1 MTFADKT
8 LYTYQA
14 MLLELFTPLKPS
26 AELHPQFV
34 TLKDSFAYGPARAQ
48 IHELLMDFT
57 DPDGNFVEQFQTTG
71 FDSRTFELF
80 LFAMFKEQG
89 FTIQRDFERP
99 DFILERDG
107 KRVCVEAM
115 TATSGGGGV
124 PKPYNPF
131 PTSRDFSEAE
141 HYLFN
146 EVAIRF
152 GSPLFSKLK
161 KKYWDLPQ
169 CAGTPLVFAIE
180 TFHGEG
186 ALGISASPLS
196 RYLFGV
202 HTNWF
207 HDDKGKLV
215 IKPESIAEH
224 SLGLKKIP
232 SGFFNQPGAEHVSGV
247 LFSNAGTIG
256 KFNRMGHQGNY
267 HDPAL
272 RIFRYGTCYRWD
284 PNATLPEP
292 FVYEVGDAEA
302 VESWRQGTVLIKNP
316 NAIHP
321 LPDEWFGASAE
332 EDLEEGQVNTIFAE
346 RFHPY
351 MSLTKIFRSSMP
363 NAFVEDCIRIDTAP
377 LFAMYPPSY

>member
-1 MTFADKT
+1 ME
-8 LYTYQA
+8 LN
-14 MLLELFTPLKPS
+14 LFTPLKPK
-26 AELHPQFV
+26 AELHPQFA
-34 TLKDSFAYGPARAQ
+34 TLKNALAYRPARAQ
-48 IHELLMDFT
+48 IRELLTDFT

-89 FTIQRDFERP
+89 FAIQRDFDRP
-99 DFILERDG
+99 DFILEKG
-107 KRVCVEAM
+107 GNCVCVEAV

-131 PTSRDFSEAE
+131 PTKRDLPETE
-141 HYLFN
+141 NYLFH

-161 KKYWDLPQ
+161 KKYWTLPQ
-169 CAGTPLVFAIE
+169 CIGMPLVFAIE

-207 HDDKGKLV
+207 HDNKGKLI
-215 IKPESIAEH
+215 IKPESVIEH

-247 LFSNAGTIG
+247 LFSNAGTIA
-256 KFNRMGHQGNY
+256 KFNRMGHQGKY

-292 FVYEVGDAEA
+292 FVYEVGDKEA

-332 EDLEEGQVNTIFAE
+332 EYLEEGQVNTIFAE
-346 RFHPY
+346 RLHPY
-351 MSLTKIFRSSMP
+351 MSLTEIFKSSIP
-363 NAFVEDCIRIDTAP
+363 NALIEYKIRSITAS
-377 LFAMYPPSY
+377 LFDLYPPSY